1 MYAEILELGHCHA
14 EHKIYRHPDNNE
26 LRVQG
31 KPLIGWV
38 FVVARDCTYID
49 EVRVVC
55 GQAVAVFSIDRDYEP
70 ARVSITNFVDGRK
83 VA

>member
-1 MYAEILELGHCHA
+1 MFAEILELGHCHG
-14 EHKIYRHPDNNE
+14 EHPIYRHPETNE

-31 KPLIGWV
+31 KPLMGWV
-38 FVVARDCTYID
+38 FEVARDCTYID

-55 GQAVAVFSIDRDYEP
+55 GQAVAVFDIDRSYDP
-70 ARVSITNFVDGRK
+70 PKVAITNFFDGRK